1 MERTV
6 DSFGQTIIIILGS
19 ALGLVFLLFF
29 LATVYRS
36 LYKKVGPNEVLVISG
51 GKGETI
57 TDDRGERHRLGF
69 RIVKGGGSL
78 INPFTERMETISLE
92 LITLDIVTP
101 EFYTKLG
108 VPIKVDGVAQ
118 IKVKGDDI
126 SIRTA
131 AEQFLNKSKEE
142 IKNIAYQTV
151 AGHLRAILG
160 TMTVE
165 EVYAAHETFAQ
176 KVAEVS
182 AGDLANMG
190 LEIVSFTIREIS
202 DSRGYLEAIGK
213 TRIAQVKRD
222 AQIGEAEANRD
233 ATIKAA
239 QANQEAAT
247 AKFEADTKIAEA
259 DRDYKMKVQDY
270 NASVNIRK
278 AEADLAY
285 DLQRYKTEQAVKEQ
299 SVQVQIVEKIKQAEL
314 DEREIARKEK
324 ELIATVQRPAEAER
338 NRIQT
343 VAEAEQYRLKTTAL
357 GQAEATKM
365 TGFAAA
371 EVVQKTGSAEAEANK
386 VRGLAEAEVAKAKAL
401 AEAAGIEAKGLAEA
415 EAVKAQGLAE
425 ALAMAK
431 RADAYRSYN
440 EAAVAQMF
448 IDKLPE
454 IAQAVSAP
462 LSKIDKIVMV
472 NTGNG
477 EGGLGAS
484 RITGEVTNIIAQV
497 PPVLEAMTGIKLTDL
512 MNRVP
517 GLSQPQIEIAV
528 AGNGTEAIVTPPAPP
543 TVDSL
548 VAVVEKADKKTE

>member
-1 MERTV
+1 ML
-6 DSFGQTIIIILGS
+6 TIMLS
-19 ALGLVFLLFF
+19 SSVVVVVFVLSTFSVYKAL
-29 LATVYRS
+29 YR
-36 LYKKVGPNEVLVISG
+36 KVGPNEVLVISG
-51 GKGETI
+51 RKGDWIE
-57 TDDRGERHRLGF
+57 DDVHERHRLGF

-78 INPFTERMETISLE
+78 VNPLVERVETMSLE

-101 EFYTKLG
+101 EMYTKAG

-118 IKVKGDDI
+118 IKVKGDDV

-131 AEQFLNKSKEE
+131 AEQFLNKSREE
-142 IKNIAYQTV
+142 IKQVAYQTV

-160 TMTVE
+160 TLTVE
-165 EVYAAHETFAQ
+165 EVYGGHEMFAQ

-190 LEIVSFTIREIS
+190 LEVISFTIREIS

-222 AQIGEAEANRD
+222 ALIGEAEANRD
-233 ATIKAA
+233 ATIRAA
-239 QANQEAAT
+239 MANQQAAT
-247 AKFEADTKIAEA
+247 AKFEADTKVAEA
-259 DRDYKMKVQDY
+259 DRDYKLKVQDY
-270 NASVNIRK
+270 TASVNQKK

-314 DEREIARKEK
+314 EEREIARKEK
-324 ELIATVQRPAEAER
+324 ELTATIQRPAEAER

-357 GQAEATKM
+357 GQAEAAKT
-365 TGFAAA
+365 TGFAQA
-371 EVVQKTGSAEAEANK
+371 EVVQRSGEAEAASNK
-386 VRGLAEAEVAKAKAL
+386 VRGVAEADVNKARML
-401 AEAAGIEAKGLAEA
+401 AEAAGIEAKGLAGA
-415 EAVKAQGLAE
+415 ESVKAQGLAE
-425 ALAMAK
+425 ALAMSK
-431 RADAYRSYN
+431 RAEAFKAYN

-472 NTGNG
+472 NTGG
-477 EGGLGAS
+477 EGGVGAS
-484 RITGEVTNIIAQV
+484 KLTHEVTNIMAQV
-497 PPVLEAMTGIKLTDL
+497 PPVIEAMTG
-512 MNRVP
+512 
-517 GLSQPQIEIAV
+517 
-528 AGNGTEAIVTPPAPP
+528 
-543 TVDSL
+543 
-548 VAVVEKADKKTE
+548 